1 MLLQGRSSS
10 IFSLIE
16 NPLSQSSSMHE
27 SQEHLQIVQA
37 LGLIPA
43 TGEPFES
50 ARPMAV
56 VVTPT
61 VLISALSLSGQSR
74 KTNTGGSKVEV
85 LGNASAIA
93 APARPY
99 RV

>member
-61 VLISALSLSGQSR
+61 VFALSLSGQSR